1 MTDEQKKPPATRTSG
16 EPELPLTVMEMIA
29 HEEAQDRKFL
39 RVALLLAAIFHVV
52 LFAITFPTFAAA
64 IKEVKQV
71 KAKVYVVKQV
81 KFKQPPPR
89 QDQQQ
94 ILRPKSKKVPIPDPT
109 PDEPEPIRDDVNEA
123 DIDFIADDN
132 LILGVPDAAP
142 PPPSEPTGPIRFVV
156 GGKITEPEKLSGPV
170 PLYPEAARRARI
182 QGVVVLE
189 CIIGKNG
196 DVTDV
201 KVLRGLPLGL
211 TESAVDA
218 VRSWKFK
225 PSTLNE
231 KPVEVLYILTVRF
244 NLQ

>member
-1 MTDEQKKPPATRTSG
+1 
-16 EPELPLTVMEMIA
+16 VIEMIA
-29 HEEAQDRKFL
+29 HEEAQDRKFG
-39 RVALLLAAIFHVV
+39 RIAIALAAIFHLVV
-52 LFAITFPTFAAA
+52 FAITWPSFAAA
-64 IKEVKQV
+64 IKETKQV
-71 KAKVYVVKQV
+71 KSKIYVVKQI

-109 PDEPEPIRDDVNEA
+109 PDEPEPIRENDNQAE
-123 DIDFIADDN
+123 IDFIADATHPRRPTRRRRR
-132 LILGVPDAAP
+132 L
-142 PPPSEPTGPIRFVV
+142 EPTGPIRF
-156 GGKITEPEKLSGPV
+156 GGRRQITEPRSSATV

>member
-1 MTDEQKKPPATRTSG
+1 MTDEQKKPPATRPSG

-39 RVALLLAAIFHVV
+39 RIALLLAAIFHVV
-52 LFAITFPTFAAA
+52 VFAITFPTFAAA

-109 PDEPEPIRDDVNEA
+109 PDEPEPIRDDANQEE
-123 DIDFIADDN
+123 IDFIADPN
-132 LILGVPDAAP
+132 LVLGVPDGAP

-196 DVTDV
+196 EVTDV

>member
-1 MTDEQKKPPATRTSG
+1 MSQSQQPAQQATGGLPPTVIEIIAQEEQQDKRLMRMSVGAAVVIHIIMF
-16 EPELPLTVMEMIA
+16 VM
-29 HEEAQDRKFL
+29 HW
-39 RVALLLAAIFHVV
+39 
-52 LFAITFPTFAAA
+52 PSFAASTA
-64 IKEVKQV
+64 SAKERKN
-71 KAKVYVVKQV
+71 KIYVVKQV

-109 PDEPEPIRDDVNEA
+109 PDEPEPIRENDNQAE
-123 DIDFIADDN
+123 IDFISDDN

-156 GGKITEPEKLSGPV
+156 GGKITEPEKISGPV

-189 CIIGKNG
+189 CIIGKTG

>member
-201 KVLRGLPLGL
+201 KVLRGLPLGF